1 METLRF
7 AKTLGETVSI
17 FDAAHHIPDAKKE
30 FKLLGYRVNSKRHCF
45 MYMRYKGL
53 TYRVITWFPTVN
65 EYIFRVEKVKPTE
78 RTDVV
83 SNYKYVLD
91 YCKENAYGAIEHE
104 RKFYRE
110 DELELAKE
118 AMKKSRGDTHIYE
131 VY

>member
-7 AKTLGETVSI
+7 AKKLGETVSI
-17 FDAAHHIPDAKKE
+17 FDAAHHIPDFEKE

-45 MYMRYKGL
+45 MYMRYKGI
-53 TYRVITWFPTVN
+53 TYRVVTWFPTVD

-78 RTDVV
+78 KTEVI
-83 SNYKYVLD
+83 SKYKYVLD
-91 YCKENAYGAIEHE
+91 NCKENAYGAIVHE

-110 DELELAKE
+110 DELKIAKQS
-118 AMKKSRGDTHIYE
+118 MKKLCGDTHIHQ